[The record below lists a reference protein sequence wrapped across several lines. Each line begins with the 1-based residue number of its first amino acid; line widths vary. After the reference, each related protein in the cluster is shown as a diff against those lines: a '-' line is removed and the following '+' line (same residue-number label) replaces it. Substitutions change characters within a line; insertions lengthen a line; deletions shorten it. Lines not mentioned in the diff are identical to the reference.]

1 MILKTKSISK
11 IINRVEILKDISLE
25 IENSKISGLIGPNG
39 AGKTS
44 FFSIL
49 TGLSKPTNGLV
60 TLDDVEINQLNFE
73 QRSDLGIIYL
83 PQEPS
88 VFRDLSVSQN
98 ILAALEA
105 RKTDKNEKEIIMKN
119 IISEFSLNDIKSKL
133 CNSLSGGQRR
143 RVEIARAIA
152 LKPKLILL
160 DEPFAGI
167 DPLVIG
173 EIKILIKGLKAKG
186 IGVLIS
192 DHNVNA
198 TLDICDHIY
207 VINSGELVSEG
218 NSEKIKK
225 NPVVKKVY
233 LGEEFT
239 DI

>member
-11 IINRVEILKDISLE
+11 IINRIEILKNITLK

-44 FFSIL
+44 LFSIL

-60 TLDDVEINQLNFE
+60 MLDGAEINQLNFE

-98 ILAALEA
+98 ILAALEV
-105 RKTDKNEKEIIMKN
+105 RKVDKNQKEILMKN

-152 LKPKLILL
+152 LEPKLILL

-173 EIKILIKGLKAKG
+173 EIKILIKNLKDKG

-207 VINSGELVSEG
+207 VINSGELVAEG
-218 NSEKIKK
+218 DSEKIKH
-225 NPVVKKVY
+225 NPIVKKVY